1 MKKLELKATE
11 ENIIES
17 LENDAIGRNNE
28 VFNFSELLST
38 LEGPYSVAIDSEW
51 GSGKTFFVKQVKMLL
66 DSLNPQSKVDKETSD
81 KILKKFN
88 LDKELNENSE
98 KVDNSIYSIY
108 FDAWKNDAD
117 DEPIK
122 SLIYDIMLELNFKY
136 NFSDTKLTDAGIRA
150 LKFLTPVIGGVV
162 ETGSKILDSLFSEEQ
177 LKPFIK
183 KKSFEKEIQ
192 NFISELP
199 NERGNKLV
207 IFIDELDRCNPAYA
221 VKLLEQIKHYME
233 DDRIIFVF
241 SVNINQ
247 LQHTIKHYY
256 GNNFNATKYLDRF
269 FDLQVKLPKAN
280 MMKFYENMGLNN
292 SENYTINTVCVS
304 IIETF
309 DFSLREIVRLYQN
322 VKVATEN
329 FKEDMY
335 DSNSQEFLNY
345 CIIPIIIAINLIDR
359 DLYTNVIEGRNS
371 EPISKVFSNL
381 PENFLDNFLLEKD
394 ETSEDMNSDKFEKLY
409 NAIFNSRELT
419 KIGTLIFNKN
429 AVNIIKNIDSRLSKK
444 YKHKK
449 VEIVI

>member
-1 MKKLELKATE
+1 VKKLELKATE

-66 DSLNPQSKVDKETSD
+66 DLLNPQSKVDKETSD

-88 LDKELNENSE
+88 LDSELNENSE
-98 KVDNSIYSIY
+98 KVDDSIYSIY

-122 SLIYDIMLELNFKY
+122 SLIYDIMLELDFKY
-136 NFSDTKLTDAGIRA
+136 NFSNTKLTDAGIQA
-150 LKFLTPVIGGVV
+150 LKFLTPVIGGAV

-183 KKSFEKEIQ
+183 KKLFAKEIQ

-247 LQHTIKHYY
+247 LQHTIKHHY

-292 SENYTINTVCVS
+292 SENYTINTICVS

-335 DSNSQEFLNY
+335 DSNSQGFLNY
-345 CIIPIIIAINLIDR
+345 CVIPIMIAINLIDR

-444 YKHKK
+444 YKHK
-449 VEIVI
+449 

>member
-28 VFNFSELLST
+28 VFNFSELVST

-51 GSGKTFFVKQVKMLL
+51 GSGKTFFVKQVKLLL
-66 DSLNPQSKVDKETSD
+66 DSLNPQSKVDKETRD

-98 KVDNSIYSIY
+98 KVDDSIYSIY

-136 NFSDTKLTDAGIRA
+136 NFSNAKLTDAGIRA

-177 LKPFIK
+177 LKPFMK
-183 KKSFEKEIQ
+183 KKLFEKEIQ

-207 IFIDELDRCNPAYA
+207 IFIDELDRCNPSYA

-247 LQHTIKHYY
+247 LQYTIKHYY

-292 SENYTINTVCVS
+292 SEDYIINTVCVS

-394 ETSEDMNSDKFEKLY
+394 ETSKDMNSDKFEKLY

-419 KIGTLIFNKN
+419 KIGTLTFNKN

-444 YKHKK
+444 YKHK
-449 VEIVI
+449 

>member
-1 MKKLELKATE
+1 MVKKLELKATE

-98 KVDNSIYSIY
+98 KVDDSIYSIY

-150 LKFLTPVIGGVV
+150 LKFLTPVIGGAV
-162 ETGSKILDSLFSEEQ
+162 ETGSKILDSLLSEEE

-345 CIIPIIIAINLIDR
+345 CIIPIIIATNLIDR

-444 YKHKK
+444 YKHK
-449 VEIVI
+449 